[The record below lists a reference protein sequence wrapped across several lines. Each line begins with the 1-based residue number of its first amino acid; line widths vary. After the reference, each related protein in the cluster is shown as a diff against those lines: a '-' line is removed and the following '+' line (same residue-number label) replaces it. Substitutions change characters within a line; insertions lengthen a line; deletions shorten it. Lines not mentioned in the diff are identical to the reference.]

1 MITIFDSRTITTT
14 ASAQMA
20 LNCLVEQ
27 TDTNYWD
34 HIVYDPDSQT
44 TQVKE
49 IWVSDKVYI
58 TKTTASSPM
67 LKVVH
72 TNTACVNQAAG
83 DIHTAFLI
91 IKTDSGI
98 IIRRAA
104 SGTMANKQ
112 FIAVGITS
120 DPNGIESKGVIG
132 KLATGSTIRSFLI
145 TNNMST
151 TVDYHPCDN
160 VEAAATNTVL
170 IPVYSLSGNEH
181 FTELLMVNA
190 SKATDGGEI
199 LLNNQKYYIYGS
211 VALPYT

>member
-58 TKTTASSPM
+58 TKTTASQPK
-67 LKVVH
+67 LTVVH
-72 TNTACVNQAAG
+72 TNTANVAQTAG
-83 DIHTAFLI
+83 DILTAFLI

-98 IIRRAA
+98 IIRGAA
-104 SGTMANKQ
+104 SSTINNKQ

-120 DPNGIESKGVIG
+120 DPNGVESKGVIG
-132 KLATGSTIRSFLI
+132 KLVTGSSTRSFLI
-145 TNNMST
+145 TNNMSA
-151 TVDYHPCDN
+151 TVDYYPGDN
-160 VEAAATNTVL
+160 IEAAATNTVL
-170 IPVYSLSGNEH
+170 IPAYSLSGNEH